1 MKGGSMDLSFVVIV
15 LSTIWLSSE
24 IILARAKRAGGGP
37 GGLDRSSLRVLWI
50 AIAVS
55 ITGGV
60 MLGMQRF
67 GHIPGDP
74 VPLQIAGMVLILCGI
89 IIRWI
94 AILSLKEHFTVD
106 VAIGK
111 DHRIVRKGLYGYIR
125 HPAYAGSLMS
135 FLGLGVYF
143 ANYLSLVVIFI
154 PILAAFMYR
163 IRVEEKAL
171 IDAFGEEYRGY
182 QAETKRLVPGM
193 Y

>member
-1 MKGGSMDLSFVVIV
+1 MTLPLIVIV
-15 LSTIWLSSE
+15 LSVIWLGSE
-24 IILARAKRAGGGP
+24 IVLSRVKRAGDGGRD
-37 GGLDRSSLRVLWI
+37 LDRSSLRILWI
-50 AIAVS
+50 AITVS
-55 ITGGV
+55 ITVGV
-60 MLGMQRF
+60 ILGIQRT

-74 VPLQIAGMVLILCGI
+74 VPVRITGLVLILCGI
-89 IIRWI
+89 IIRWV

-106 VAIGK
+106 VAIAK
-111 DHRIVRKGLYGYIR
+111 DHRIVRKGVYGYIR

-163 IRVEEKAL
+163 IRVEEKVL

-182 QAETKRLVPGM
+182 QAETKRLVPGV

>member
-1 MKGGSMDLSFVVIV
+1 MTLSLIIMVLSVIWLGSEIV
-15 LSTIWLSSE
+15 L
-24 IILARAKRAGGGP
+24 ARVKRAADGGRD
-37 GGLDRSSLRVLWI
+37 LDRSSLRILWI

-55 ITGGV
+55 ITGGIMV
-60 MLGMQRF
+60 GMQPI
-67 GHIPGDP
+67 GHISGDP
-74 VPLQIAGMVLILCGI
+74 VPVRIAGMLLILCGI

-143 ANYLSLVVIFI
+143 ANYLSLVVIFL

-171 IDAFGEEYRGY
+171 IDAFGEEYRRY
-182 QAETKRLVPGM
+182 QAETKRLVPGV

>member
-1 MKGGSMDLSFVVIV
+1 MTLSLIIMVLSVLWLGSEIV
-15 LSTIWLSSE
+15 LS
-24 IILARAKRAGGGP
+24 RVKRAGDGGRD
-37 GGLDRSSLRVLWI
+37 LDRSSLRILWI

-74 VPLQIAGMVLILCGI
+74 VPLQTAGMVLILCGI

-94 AILSLKEHFTVD
+94 AIISLKEHFTVD

-111 DHRIVRKGLYGYIR
+111 DHRIVRNGLYGYIR

-143 ANYLSLVVIFI
+143 ANYLSLIIIFI

-182 QAETKRLVPGM
+182 MTETKRLVPGM